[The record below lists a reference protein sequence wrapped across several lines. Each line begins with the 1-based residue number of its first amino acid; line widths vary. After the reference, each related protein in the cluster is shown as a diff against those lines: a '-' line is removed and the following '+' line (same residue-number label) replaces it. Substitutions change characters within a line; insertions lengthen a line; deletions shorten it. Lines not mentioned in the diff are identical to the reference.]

1 MIMMLSGIERLLT
14 FTTLVGIRKK
24 ERELNTRLCR
34 HEMKELF
41 KDIMPRIAIKC
52 ANKIMRQKDN
62 NSQITEDNLST
73 IMSRQCYI
81 AAEYIFRK
89 CRKV

>member
-1 MIMMLSGIERLLT
+1 MITMLSGIERLLMVT
-14 FTTLVGIRKK
+14 ILVGIRKM
-24 ERELNTRLCR
+24 ERELSTRLCR
-34 HEMKELF
+34 QDMKELL
-41 KDIMPRIAIKC
+41 KDIMPRVATKC
-52 ANKIMRQKDN
+52 ANKIMRQKDT
-62 NSQITEDNLST
+62 NSQITDDDLSN